1 MRKVLECLK
10 ETKTTLLNRCWLQWN
25 WTILVQVCCL
35 TCWRDCGKISYFYT
49 DEVAVAENCD
59 FTGKMWN
66 GMFGMLKQNV
76 LKLYLFFFFSFLH
89 DSCKMYLYRRP
100 ERGNQYCVA
109 SVWSYRERDW
119 RKIKSVYCHRMVWK
133 WAIQRNIILGNMES
147 FTEVDFL
154 KSGVLDFC
162 ETWFVCL
169 LFLKFMS
176 CVCL

>member
-10 ETKTTLLNRCWLQWN
+10 ETKTTLLSRCWLQWN

-59 FTGKMWN
+59 FTGKNVKWN
-66 GMFGMLKQNV
+66 VWHVEAKCFKIV
-76 LKLYLFFFFSFLH
+76 TVFFSFLQG
-89 DSCKMYLYRRP
+89 SCKMYLYRRP

-109 SVWSYRERDW
+109 SVWSYRKRDW

-133 WAIQRNIILGNMES
+133 GAIQRNIILQNMES

-154 KSGVLDFC
+154 KSGFLGFC

-169 LFLKFMS
+169 LFLKFMY
-176 CVCL
+176 L